1 MDEEA
6 NAARCSKRMRSVLQ
20 FVKADVFYLDVA
32 VGDLPAIPRWHFARV
47 LESMEGDST
56 SPRLGKALLAFYEKT
71 CEIVRGENVVTE
83 NVIDREADP
92 RVFKLT
98 LYGALMRA
106 YLYMAEK
113 NSFACAR
120 LICGSTH

>member
-1 MDEEA
+1 M
-6 NAARCSKRMRSVLQ
+6 CLVSHS
-20 FVKADVFYLDVA
+20 
-32 VGDLPAIPRWHFARV
+32 
-47 LESMEGDST
+47 SMAFCKGLGVEGWGGST